1 MAQKAYSAEEMHPEQ
16 NEIQP
21 ARGPRETSSLRPSSV
36 ISSSDSEHVFPPAQV
51 QEQIAIKRG
60 FGALT
65 LLLLFFLVD
74 PSLVQSASVN
84 PPPQKSDSLGDSLRH
99 SEGKEIHIFY
109 IHGIGSDGPNDYD
122 SLALRSSICVYLRD
136 CYLPGWNSNW
146 RMGLCRSGSIP
157 A

>member
-1 MAQKAYSAEEMHPEQ
+1 MITSTVVAEGIAQKADSAEEMHREQ
-16 NEIQP
+16 NETQP
-21 ARGPRETSSLRPSSV
+21 ARGPRETSSLRPSNV
-36 ISSSDSEHVFPPAQV
+36 ISSSDSEHVFPPAQI
-51 QEQIAIKRG
+51 QEQIVIKRG

-109 IHGIGSDGPNDYD
+109 IHGIRRSAGQSIVTSSRGSPG
-122 SLALRSSICVYLRD
+122 SASSRTRL
-136 CYLPGWNSNW
+136 
-146 RMGLCRSGSIP
+146 
-157 A
+157 